1 MEPQSLNSL
10 GDFDPRIILDGE
22 EIAVSFC
29 GREVW
34 RIHWADVVEVAIWK
48 DECAGGQPLCLGLRT
63 LTMKPGEY
71 YGVNDSTIDFQLAL
85 EEIDRRF
92 DAAYSKKWR
101 EAVFPPMAT
110 QWAVVYGSPSG
121 RAERADVIWP
131 EAA

>member
-1 MEPQSLNSL
+1 METHPLNLS
-10 GDFDPRIILDGE
+10 DFNPRIVLDGE
-22 EIAVSFC
+22 EIAVSFG

-34 RIHWADVVEVAIWK
+34 RLHWADVVEVAIWK
-48 DECAGGQPLCLGLRT
+48 EESSAGQPLCLGLRT
-63 LTMKPGEY
+63 LQMKPGQY
-71 YGVNDSTIDFQLAL
+71 YGVNDGATGFDLAL
-85 EEIDRRF
+85 QEIDRRF
-92 DAAYSKKWR
+92 DAAYSIKWR